1 MTDST
6 TTTTQRVRFEEATPT
21 YEIVAY
27 FDTQLSSLLA
37 GTGLPIFLGYDDL
50 DYIQFGY
57 VTLPSGHTVVVGQ
70 YENAPEIGVD
80 LHIDLNPKHHPTSS
94 PDYIPAL
101 VVETLRYLD
110 IPRETA
116 TWFHPDSAAEIDR
129 LYSTT
134 TQIEPIFR
142 NGSAAIPPNQ
152 DAEPIECFYYA
163 LDIYTREKSPEY
175 WAMLQHNLGLAYYH
189 RTQGERWRNLIDSIA
204 CFNKS
209 LEVFHRHE
217 YPQKWQINQE
227 DLQQSKDA
235 WAVEKPKLIEDIRD
249 RGGENRDFSLADLSG
264 GHLSNADLSNANL
277 SGANLSN
284 ALLICAI
291 ASGVN
296 LSGANLSNANSNN
309 ADLSGANLSN
319 ANLSDVY
326 LSGAKLINANLSG
339 ANLNGADLGV
349 ADLSGANL
357 SGANLNG
364 ADLSIADLSGV
375 DLSGF
380 NLSGFNLSR
389 TDLISANL
397 SHANLSGADLSDADL
412 SRANLRDANIKKTQF
427 GNNQSIPKLQR
438 RNLILRG
445 AIFSNRWGD
454 PHDR

>member
-6 TTTTQRVRFEEATPT
+6 TTKTQRVRFEEATPT

-80 LHIDLNPKHHPTSS
+80 LHIDLNPKHHSTSS

-110 IPRETA
+110 ILRETA

-134 TQIEPIFR
+134 TQIEPIAR
-142 NGSAAIPPNQ
+142 NGSEATLPNQ
-152 DAEPIECFYYA
+152 DAEPIECFDYA
-163 LDIYTREKSPEY
+163 LDIYSREKSPEY

-189 RTQGERWRNLIDSIA
+189 RTTGKRWRNLIDSIA

-235 WAVEKPKLIEDIRD
+235 WAVEKPKLIEDIRE
-249 RGGENRDFSLADLSG
+249 RPNSMFRDLTG
-264 GHLSNADLSNANL
+264 
-277 SGANLSN
+277 
-284 ALLICAI
+284 
-291 ASGVN
+291 
-296 LSGANLSNANSNN
+296 
-309 ADLSGANLSN
+309 
-319 ANLSDVY
+319 
-326 LSGAKLINANLSG
+326 ANLSG
-339 ANLNGADLGV
+339 ANLNRAYLSGANLNRAKLIDANLIDANLIDANLIGANLNHANLIGANLIDADLSSADLSSADLSS

-357 SGANLNG
+357 SGAY
-364 ADLSIADLSGV
+364 LSGAY
-375 DLSGF
+375 LSA
-380 NLSGFNLSR
+380 
-389 TDLISANL
+389 T
-397 SHANLSGADLSDADL
+397 NLSGANLSNAYL
-412 SRANLRDANIKKTQF
+412 NRANLRGADLRGADLRGADLIEANLIEADVNKTQF
-427 GNNQSIPKLQR
+427 GYNRGISELR
-438 RNLILRG
+438 RRDLISWG
-445 AIFSNRWGD
+445 AIFSDSPGD
-454 PHDR
+454 PVGSLVPVKV